1 MNTGNWLNNNNNIDL
16 LINKDFEGYDPPYKF
31 KPPADTDRNWSMEPN
46 ILKPYSTIKHTGGL
60 ILSGIIVFI
69 FFEIYQFISYIFDL
83 FKDFIM
89 R

>member
-1 MNTGNWLNNNNNIDL
+1 MNTGNWLNNSNSTDL
-16 LINKDFEGYDPPYKF
+16 LITKDFEGYNPPYKF

-46 ILKPYSTIKHTGGL
+46 ILKPYSTIKYTGGL
-60 ILSGIIVFI
+60 ILSGIIIFI

-83 FKDFIM
+83 IKDFIM